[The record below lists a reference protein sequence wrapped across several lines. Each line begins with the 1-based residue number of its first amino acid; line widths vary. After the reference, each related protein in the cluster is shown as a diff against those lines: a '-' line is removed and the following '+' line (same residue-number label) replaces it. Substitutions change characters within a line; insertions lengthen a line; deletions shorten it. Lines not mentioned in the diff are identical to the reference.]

1 MSERHERREG
11 GMLFSTDRARL
22 DVDLIHAFL
31 RDESY
36 WVRGIRRELLERS
49 LANSICFGVYED
61 GCQLGFARV
70 VTDGA
75 GFAYLADVF
84 VVSSARGRGL
94 GKRLVEFVMAHP
106 DLQRIRRF
114 LLATQ
119 DAHGLYAQYGFAAL
133 AAPERFMERY
143 DAGALSR

>member
-1 MSERHERREG
+1 MSERHERSEG
-11 GMLFSTDRARL
+11 SLLFSVDRARL

-31 RDESY
+31 SEESY
-36 WVRGIRRELLERS
+36 WVRGIHRELVERS
-49 LANSICFGVYED
+49 IANSICFGVYED
-61 GCQLGFARV
+61 GRQLGFARI
-70 VTDGA
+70 VTDGV

-84 VVSSARGRGL
+84 VVPAARGRGL

-119 DAHGLYAQYGFAAL
+119 DAHGLYAQYGFAPL
-133 AAPERFMERY
+133 AAPERFMERF
-143 DAGALSR
+143 DADALSR

>member
-22 DVDLIHAFL
+22 DVDLVHAFL

-61 GCQLGFARV
+61 GRQLGFARV

-84 VVSSARGRGL
+84 VVPSARGHGL

-106 DLQRIRRF
+106 DLQCIRRF

-119 DAHGLYAQYGFAAL
+119 DAHGLYAKYGFAAL